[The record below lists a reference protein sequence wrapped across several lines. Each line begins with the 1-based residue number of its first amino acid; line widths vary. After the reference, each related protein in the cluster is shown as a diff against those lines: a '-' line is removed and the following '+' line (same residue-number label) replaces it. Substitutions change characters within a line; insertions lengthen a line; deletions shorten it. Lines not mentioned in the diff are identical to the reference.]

1 MTYNKIILHKENTI
15 KEALIALEE
24 NLIRMCLVLD
34 ENDSIIGTITDG
46 DIRRALLMGF
56 ELSEKVTSAMNL
68 NPIFVYQ
75 DTTDQ
80 EIDEIFEKT
89 KVEQL
94 PCVDENKKLIKIVKC
109 SSSYKRI
116 YRDYPVVIMAGGK
129 GQRLWPL
136 TEHTPKPMLVVGDK
150 PILESII
157 DKLTSEGFY
166 RFYISV
172 NYKAEI
178 IKNYFGDGSH
188 KNINI
193 QYIDESSPLGTAGA
207 LGLINEEIN
216 TPLIVMNGDIFCD
229 ASFGKIV
236 DFHLNNKED
245 ATICVGKYSV
255 DIPYGVVEFV
265 DGVTQEIKEKPEL
278 NFFIN
283 SGIYVL
289 NGNLLKT
296 IQKNEPLNMTD
307 FINNLARNGHKCHLY
322 PLKEIWIDI
331 GHKEDLKKAQ
341 NILSAPLPMNKAA

>member
-1 MTYNKIILHKENTI
+1 MAYNKIILNKQNTI
-15 KEALIALEE
+15 KESLEALEE
-24 NLIRMCLVLD
+24 NLIRMCIVIN
-34 ENDSIIGTITDG
+34 ENHSIIGTITDG

-56 ELSEKVTSAMNL
+56 DLSEKVTSIMNA
-68 NPIFVYQ
+68 NPVLVHQ
-75 DTTDQ
+75 NATEQ
-80 EIDEIFEKT
+80 EIDELFERT

-94 PCVDENKKLIKIVKC
+94 PCVDADKKLIKIVKC
-109 SSSYKRI
+109 SSTYKRV

-157 DKLTSEGFY
+157 DKLTNEGFY

-178 IKNYFGDGSH
+178 IKNYFGNGSS

-193 QYIDESSPLGTAGA
+193 QYIDEDEPLGTAGA
-207 LGLINEEIN
+207 LGLIKEDID
-216 TPLIVMNGDIFCD
+216 TPVIVMNGDIFCD

-236 DFHLNNKED
+236 DFHINNKED

-289 NGNLLKT
+289 NGSLLKT
-296 IQKNEPLNMTD
+296 IRKNEHLNMTD
-307 FINNLARNGHKCHLY
+307 FINNLVKKGHQCHLY
-322 PLKEIWIDI
+322 PFKEIWIDI

-341 NILSAPLPMNKAA
+341 ILVNNPAELKKAA